1 MENLERDIEAVRED
15 GINENSE
22 LEIEELGEIAD
33 IEDDSETTET
43 EAAIAPELAPDFNSV
58 PVESP
63 AKEEEEIPHENPE
76 VLIPQGEEPKAN
88 PIVEQSFGSVNDN
101 TVLPGGNVIA
111 NDKEAAVTGLP
122 AAGEA
127 EHPRERRNQ
136 SRQNASLSIDA
147 NAGLVDDNS
156 IKDELLSRFGDNDP
170 TEAEDET
177 WRLIQRYKDN
187 RQIIHSRLIGVER
200 VEKNVYMITSF
211 RGMRIVIPYFEY
223 FADDFVLPAA
233 ADPENDTEAAKLNRI
248 ARTAGYQLN
257 CEIPFIIM
265 GCSRER
271 LEDSSEVVY
280 GQLPYKYTIVA
291 SRRRALNAYKNHYFL
306 QKSGPLVKR
315 GSVVKPRVISVSEG
329 TVRVE
334 CLGVDTSIYAFDLS
348 GKEFVDDCRNFVH
361 PGDTLVARVSKL
373 YINEEEDEKG
383 NIVRTP
389 HLSVS
394 PRLFDIGATGRN
406 LNEMRVNGLYLG
418 TVRSQNKSNG
428 VYTVI
433 LDNQV
438 IAAVARDSVI
448 GGRPLFIGD
457 RVSIRVR
464 QVLDSYVRGI
474 ALKL

>member
-1 MENLERDIEAVRED
+1 MENLERDNEMAVA
-15 GINENSE
+15 ENSA
-22 LEIEELGEIAD
+22 LEIEELGELEGI
-33 IEDDSETTET
+33 DDDAVTTET
-43 EAAIAPELAPDFNSV
+43 GAEMAPELAPDFNSV
-58 PVESP
+58 PAPEEN
-63 AKEEEEIPHENPE
+63 KEKEEIPHENPE
-76 VLIPQGEEPKAN
+76 VLIPQGEEPQSN
-88 PIVEQSFGSVNDN
+88 PIVEQSFGSNNDD
-101 TVLPGGNVIA
+101 VELPGGEVIA
-111 NDKEAAVTGLP
+111 NDAPAASVGASEAEAAP
-122 AAGEA
+122 Q
-127 EHPRERRNQ
+127 PRRQNR
-136 SRQNASLSIDA
+136 SRQAAQSLDA
-147 NAGLVDDNS
+147 NAGLVDDSS
-156 IKDELLSRFGDNDP
+156 IKDELLSRNGGNTP
-170 TEAEDET
+170 ESAEEET

-223 FADDFVLPAA
+223 FADDFVIPEA
-233 ADPENDTEAAKLNRI
+233 ADPANDTEAARLNRI

-265 GCSRER
+265 GCTRER
-271 LEDSSEVVY
+271 LNDESEVVY

-334 CLGVDTSIYAFDLS
+334 CLGVETSIYAFDLS

-373 YINEEEDEKG
+373 YINEETDDRG
-383 NIVRTP
+383 NVVRVP

-457 RVSIRVR
+457 RVSVRVR